1 MRHDVAIYSP
11 FAAGLYERRQG
22 NAGGAERQ
30 MTFLARALADRGHRV
45 AHIVYDVSDPALPS
59 GSLTLVPRGSH
70 LHRRGTVGAVVEG
83 LRICRALWAAD
94 AAVTVV
100 RTGTAAVG
108 LTALFCRLRG
118 RRLVFS
124 SASNAD
130 FTQETA
136 SSRRARRGLYRLGVR
151 LADAVVLQSQEQL
164 GLARAAFP
172 GLRRVERIPSFAE
185 PADAGP
191 RMPECFLWLGRAI
204 TYKQPE
210 RFVEL
215 ARAVPEARFR
225 MVAVPDSSAPAGLF
239 PGLAEAA
246 RELPNLEVLG
256 PQPYAA
262 TMELIRRAV
271 AVVNTSVFE
280 GMPNVF
286 LESWMRGVPVLSL
299 QVDPDGIIARHGLGV
314 AAGGSWERFTAGA
327 RELWQGR
334 DHGDELAGHVRAYVE
349 AVHSPRAVG
358 ERWSA
363 LIAEIGAARNGH
375 REPA

>member
-45 AHIVYDVSDPALPS
+45 AHIVYDVSDPSLPP
-59 GSLTLVPRGSH
+59 GHLTLVPRGTH
-70 LHRRGTVGAVVEG
+70 LQRRGTAGAMLEG

-118 RRLVFS
+118 RRLIFS
-124 SASNAD
+124 SASTAD
-130 FTQETA
+130 FTFETA
-136 SSRRARRGLYRLGVR
+136 SSRRLRRALYRLGVR
-151 LADAVVLQSQEQL
+151 LADVVVLQSQEQVE
-164 GLARAAFP
+164 LAGAAFP
-172 GLRRVERIPSFAE
+172 TLRRVVRIPSFAE
-185 PADAGP
+185 PAGVTATE
-191 RMPECFLWLGRAI
+191 PEFFLWLGRVI

-215 ARAVPEARFR
+215 ARALPQARFC
-225 MVAVPDSSAPAGLF
+225 MLAVPDSSADGRLLAGLR
-239 PGLAEAA
+239 EAA

-256 PQPYAA
+256 ACPYGQ
-262 TMELIRRAV
+262 TMELIGRSV
-271 AVVNTSVFE
+271 AVVNTSSFE

-299 QVDPDGIIARHGLGV
+299 QVDPDDIISQHGLGV
-314 AAGGSWERFTAGA
+314 AADGSWKRFEAGA
-327 RELWQGR
+327 VELWDTRGR
-334 DHGDELAGHVRAYVE
+334 REELSDHVRTYVE
-349 AVHSPRAVG
+349 AVHSPRSVAA
-358 ERWSA
+358 RWSE
-363 LIAEIGAARNGH
+363 LIAETATARNGH
-375 REPA
+375 EAAA